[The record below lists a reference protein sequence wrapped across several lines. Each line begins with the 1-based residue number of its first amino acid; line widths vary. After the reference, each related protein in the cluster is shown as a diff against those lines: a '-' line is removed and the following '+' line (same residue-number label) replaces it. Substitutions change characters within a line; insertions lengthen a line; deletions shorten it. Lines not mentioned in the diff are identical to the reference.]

1 MRPALAG
8 RLSAALLGAALLALP
23 PAGATAQQKYP
34 TRDHAVTYRMQ
45 HEGRTA
51 EMRVYFSVATQRQ
64 RVEMPEAGVA
74 MIHDLPGRRMLM
86 LNEQMRIA
94 MQLPVTA
101 AQDQAILAIPDDM
114 TLAPLGAETVAG
126 HRCTAYRA
134 TQRGAERGTVC
145 TTADGILLKADLTQN
160 DRRGVMEATALT
172 LGPQPATLFEVPRGW
187 QTMDMP
193 TPPPGTQRPPR

>member
-8 RLSAALLGAALLALP
+8 LLGAALLALT
-23 PAGATAQQKYP
+23 GTEATAQRNAP

-51 EMRVYFSVATQRQ
+51 EMRVHYSAATRRQ
-64 RVEMPEAGVA
+64 RVEMVDAGVA

-86 LNEQMRIA
+86 LNEQARVA

-101 AQDQAILAIPDDM
+101 SQGQAILAIPDDM
-114 TLAPLGAETVAG
+114 TLTQLGAETIAG

-134 TQRGAERGTVC
+134 TQRGVERGTVC
-145 TTADGILLKADLTQN
+145 TTEEGILLKADLTQN
-160 DRRGVMEATALT
+160 DRRGVMEATAVT
-172 LGPQPATLFEVPRGW
+172 LADQPASLFEVPAGW
-187 QTMDMP
+187 QTVEM
-193 TPPPGTQRPPR
+193 PPPPQNGQRPQR